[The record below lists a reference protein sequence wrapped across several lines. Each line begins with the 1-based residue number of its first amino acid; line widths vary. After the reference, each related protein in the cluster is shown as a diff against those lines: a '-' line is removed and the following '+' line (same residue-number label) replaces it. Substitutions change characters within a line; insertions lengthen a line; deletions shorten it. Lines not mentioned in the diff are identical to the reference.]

1 MYTPILCNCSNK
13 GYTPINNHLFELL
26 ICSPTKNIMQS
37 LKYAIGICCVSVQVI
52 IRVNEGFG
60 IFI

>member
-1 MYTPILCNCSNK
+1 MYTPILCNFSKK
-13 GYTPINNHLFELL
+13 GYKPINDHLYELL

-37 LKYAIGICCVSVQVI
+37 LKYAIGICCVSVHVI